1 MWRFFFILKQIN
13 STNMRTKN
21 IIFLLS
27 LLILCNCS
35 KKADYTP
42 DFIQK
47 TSGRYLYTDDEIF
60 EVYYENENLYL
71 KWRGAERLK
80 PVAVDQNT
88 IFVADMYKKLR
99 FVEHPD
105 SKRMYLGTVNPEN
118 ESEVSYDYLKLAD
131 SEKIPSTHLKDGD
144 FDKALEGY
152 LKIREKDSTSELIN
166 EREFNQL
173 GYQYIRQQKLENAI
187 DVFKLNVALYP
198 NSSNVY
204 DSLADAYVRNGD
216 SLETYN
222 NFKKALELNT
232 GNRRAKEFVE
242 AFKE

>member
-1 MWRFFFILKQIN
+1 MKFKLVSFIVAL
-13 STNMRTKN
+13 T
-21 IIFLLS
+21 IILS
-27 LLILCNCS
+27 CS
-35 KKADYTP
+35 NKADYTP
-42 DFIQK
+42 EFIEK
-47 TSGRYLYTDDEIF
+47 TSGRYLYTDDEVF
-60 EVYYENENLYL
+60 EIYYENQQLFL
-71 KWRGAERLK
+71 KWRGAEKLK

-99 FVEHPD
+99 FVEHPN

-118 ESEVSYDYLKLAD
+118 DSEVTYDYLKLAD
-131 SEKIPSTHLKDGD
+131 SEKIPSTHLKNGD

-173 GYQYIRQQKLENAI
+173 GYQYIRQQKFDNAI

-204 DSLADAYVRNGD
+204 DSLADAYLRGGD
-216 SLETYN
+216 SLEAYN
-222 NFKKALELNT
+222 NYKKALELNN
-232 GNRRAKEFVE
+232 GNQRAKEFVD
-242 AFKE
+242 AFEE